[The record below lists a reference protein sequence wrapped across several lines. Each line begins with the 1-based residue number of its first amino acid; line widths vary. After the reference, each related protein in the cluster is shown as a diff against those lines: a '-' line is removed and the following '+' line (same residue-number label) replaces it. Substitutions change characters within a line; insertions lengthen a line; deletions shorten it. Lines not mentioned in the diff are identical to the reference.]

1 MSGLFSRLSLLC
13 RCGFPGQADDADF
26 FGCRLVG
33 VSCLKS
39 GGDEDAAELAVHVGG
54 GGLGLFAVPGS
65 PVTVLGHVGG
75 VVSCG
80 GVPGDGE
87 GLAGELEGDGAA
99 DRAGEPVAGLP
110 GAEELLGVF
119 YRDSIG
125 HR

>member
-1 MSGLFSRLSLLC
+1 MSC
-13 RCGFPGQADDADF
+13 
-26 FGCRLVG
+26 V
-33 VSCLKS
+33 KS

-65 PVTVLGHVGG
+65 PVAVLGHVGG

-110 GAEELLGVF
+110 GAEDLLRVF
-119 YRDSIG
+119 YRDLYGPPAGVAFDYPAGPAARSVVT
-125 HR
+125 RARS